1 MSQIFNK
8 TFDKDKIYTLFNK
21 IGTKQLGKFL
31 IFNESIIKN
40 KMDNIQELYSYLS
53 DYYFNSKK
61 YYLDRA
67 KTFKDFCTILRQ
79 VCKFLTI
86 PFTTK
91 IIYNKSKYK
100 IYYVVILK

>member
-8 TFDKDKIYTLFNK
+8 TFDKDKIYTFFNK
-21 IGTKQLGKFL
+21 IGTKQLDKFL

-40 KMDNIQELYSYLS
+40 KVDSIKELYTYLS
-53 DYYFNSKK
+53 NYYFNSKK

-86 PFTTK
+86 PFTKK

>member
-8 TFDKDKIYTLFNK
+8 KFDKDKIYTLFNK
-21 IGTKQLGKFL
+21 IGTKQLDKFL
-31 IFNESIIKN
+31 IFNEFIIKN

-67 KTFKDFCTILRQ
+67 ETFKDFCTILRQ
-79 VCKFLTI
+79 VCKFLNI